1 MPGLNFEKKLKK
13 GDKQI
18 FINIFNL
25 RGNASLF
32 LLVEESKSNL
42 SAVSYAEPD
51 ALELLPNRVRI
62 KEFTS

>member
-42 SAVSYAEPD
+42 ST
-51 ALELLPNRVRI
+51 VRMQ
-62 KEFTS
+62 SRML